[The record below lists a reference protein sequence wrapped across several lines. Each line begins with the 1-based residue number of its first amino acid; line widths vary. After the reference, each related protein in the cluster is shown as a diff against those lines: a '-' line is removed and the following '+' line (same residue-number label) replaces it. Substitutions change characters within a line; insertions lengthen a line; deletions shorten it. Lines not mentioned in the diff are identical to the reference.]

1 MARKT
6 RPTEPDTTHH
16 PDAVTRSLTPAQSC
30 AVLLLAAG
38 RTDAETA
45 AELGVHRCTVS
56 QWKNHHPAFIAQ
68 LNRTRDSVNAELA
81 DRFRVLASS
90 ALRVIGEALEG
101 DDSPARTAAAFALL
115 KRVPLTTAVAG
126 PRHADEVV
134 YAETAR
140 RLAATPINDKFV
152 NPFDLTAPPLMTKR
166 FAATAHD
173 LYALADAEP
182 AGPRAPRAVA
192 NADIGRES
200 ASVAIPD

>member
-56 QWKNHHPAFIAQ
+56 QWKNHHPAFIAA
-68 LNRTRDSVNAELA
+68 LNRTRDSVNAELS

-90 ALRVIGEALEG
+90 ALRVIGPALEG
-101 DDSPARTAAAFALL
+101 DDSPARTAAAFAVL
-115 KRVPLTTAVAG
+115 KRVPLTTAVVG
-126 PRHADEVV
+126 PRHADQIVFN
-134 YAETAR
+134 ETAR
-140 RLAATPINDKFV
+140 RLAVRPRDEEI
-152 NPFDLTAPPLMTKR
+152 DLYDEDAPPPMTER
-166 FAATAHD
+166 FATTAATM
-173 LYALADAEP
+173 YALADARP
-182 AGPRAPRAVA
+182 ADAENANALPSAPRAA
-192 NADIGRES
+192 LTG
-200 ASVAIPD
+200 

>member
-6 RPTEPDTTHH
+6 RPPEPDTTHH

-45 AELGVHRCTVS
+45 LELGVHRCTVS

-68 LNRTRDSVNAELA
+68 LNRTRDGVNAELA

-115 KRVPLTTAVAG
+115 KRVRLTTAVVG

-140 RLAATPINDKFV
+140 RRAATPTDDEFV
-152 NPFDLTAPPLMTKR
+152 NPFDLTAPPLMTER
-166 FAATAHD
+166 FAATAHA
-173 LYALADAEP
+173 LYALAEAPPADA
-182 AGPRAPRAVA
+182 VSA
-192 NADIGRES
+192 NAAPSGPQT
-200 ASVAIPD
+200 ALTG